1 MTTYA
6 TGNPL
11 GSKEP
16 RDLYDNAE
24 NFDTAMNT
32 RTSEQW
38 LDRFGVNRLSWW
50 GAEQKVYQFL
60 SMSGWELPPLQY
72 VDGSPLTVDRPTQLI
87 ERGGNL
93 YTVKLPAS
101 FPVTLSGTWSTDEP
115 LLVYRSDQDLRQE
128 LASTTDTSLGSA
140 LVGYKRSQLSSS
152 ISTVKQMLD
161 SSPLRVWE
169 YASLITDKPNPSDPS
184 TWNWTPAYQGMV
196 DAASSIV
203 ASNNGRPYPV
213 FFGPGVFLIDSIVW
227 RSGVHAFFGGAELKA
242 HPDSIDGNSLIN
254 ASLKLNDIGFYGPG
268 VINGDKDSFPAE
280 HRQLGINC
288 VAKNV
293 KVRDLLI
300 ENIGSNA
307 VYSLGD
313 GVIFRP
319 TIPAGDFQC
328 ENCEVSGCTFR
339 NIERQCV
346 TVESGF
352 RIRIFGNWFFD
363 STYSAVD
370 VENAGY
376 TMGDV
381 DGVLFWDNYVDNCL
395 YGLTAVT
402 YQPVDAQ
409 RKIVCG
415 GNIFKNVLDAYQF
428 RGCSNV
434 KVGYGDNAEV
444 TRYGA
449 YLYSDGATSVDNIE
463 IENFTVSG
471 GQYGIFGQTTAGG
484 FITRVKVTN
493 PKITGSTTS
502 AITFQATSG
511 LTINGGDIL
520 VNVPAGVVITNCA
533 NPSITGLRV
542 SSAIAVTGS
551 AIVFNGATTLPR
563 FGGIDITNFSVGIS
577 VNTSSPTTVVSGK
590 GGDNVF
596 NSVATPYATS
606 AGNYWRGTYHGTFTM
621 AAAAQTNVPTVF
633 ANAASAVEF
642 MPTNQAAA
650 TLSASTKRPWC
661 NPAGVSNN
669 ASIRVATTD
678 GTAAAGTET
687 YAYRLTN
694 P

>member
-11 GSKEP
+11 GSKDP

-254 ASLKLNDIGFYGPG
+254 ASLKLSDIGFM
-268 VINGDKDSFPAE
+268 VLE
-280 HRQLGINC
+280 
-288 VAKNV
+288 
-293 KVRDLLI
+293 LLT
-300 ENIGSNA
+300 E
-307 VYSLGD
+307 
-313 GVIFRP
+313 
-319 TIPAGDFQC
+319 T
-328 ENCEVSGCTFR
+328 
-339 NIERQCV
+339 
-346 TVESGF
+346 
-352 RIRIFGNWFFD
+352 
-363 STYSAVD
+363 
-370 VENAGY
+370 
-376 TMGDV
+376 
-381 DGVLFWDNYVDNCL
+381 
-395 YGLTAVT
+395 
-402 YQPVDAQ
+402 
-409 RKIVCG
+409 K
-415 GNIFKNVLDAYQF
+415 
-428 RGCSNV
+428 
-434 KVGYGDNAEV
+434 
-444 TRYGA
+444 
-449 YLYSDGATSVDNIE
+449 
-463 IENFTVSG
+463 TVSD
-471 GQYGIFGQTTAGG
+471 QNIDSMA
-484 FITRVKVTN
+484 FIAWQK
-493 PKITGSTTS
+493 
-502 AITFQATSG
+502 
-511 LTINGGDIL
+511 
-520 VNVPAGVVITNCA
+520 
-533 NPSITGLRV
+533 
-542 SSAIAVTGS
+542 
-551 AIVFNGATTLPR
+551 
-563 FGGIDITNFSVGIS
+563 
-577 VNTSSPTTVVSGK
+577 
-590 GGDNVF
+590 
-596 NSVATPYATS
+596 
-606 AGNYWRGTYHGTFTM
+606 
-621 AAAAQTNVPTVF
+621 
-633 ANAASAVEF
+633 E
-642 MPTNQAAA
+642 
-650 TLSASTKRPWC
+650 
-661 NPAGVSNN
+661 
-669 ASIRVATTD
+669 
-678 GTAAAGTET
+678 
-687 YAYRLTN
+687 
-694 P
+694 